1 MIPMQLR
8 RIADC
13 DARWNRED
21 AKSAKIIAKMNSKG
35 LLCGLCAFAVPKEL
49 K

>member
-1 MIPMQLR
+1 LSKCTELR
-8 RIADC
+8 IVLGS
-13 DARWNRED
+13 WKVED